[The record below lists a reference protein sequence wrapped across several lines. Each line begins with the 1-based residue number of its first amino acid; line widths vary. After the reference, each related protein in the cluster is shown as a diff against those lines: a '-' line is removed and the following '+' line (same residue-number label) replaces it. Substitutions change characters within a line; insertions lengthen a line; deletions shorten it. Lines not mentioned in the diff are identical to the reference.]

1 MLLLIKLI
9 IREAWYHRAR
19 ISLAVAATIAMSCMI
34 VWLIGSIDLMLLQF
48 DQDGENYL
56 GHYQVAMIPQRNPN
70 TVAPTP
76 SSAPPVPPPTRLMF
90 PESVIADLRAN
101 DLVMRVDA
109 ARQIRNTMAKK
120 TDAHSAL
127 RRQRAGTGIPMQ
139 SPVILGIDTNE
150 SPFELEEG
158 RWFADDTK
166 NVAKNNEKNDTKDNI
181 KDNMKDD
188 TKKAEPIMEGVMG
201 TGAAASLGVWGEE
214 EEPVKVGDSVVCR
227 IGVNEYEIKIVGLV
241 EQKLAGGGMGMGGV
255 SPAVGAVYVSMKT
268 ANKIS
273 PLPENIPVS
282 ADYVYVRLREG
293 ANVKQFKETW
303 DARLQAEGIF
313 MRFMDADDIQEGLN
327 RNKGGG
333 PGGMMGAAA
342 SLNSIIIFS
351 TLVSILIVFTTLS
364 MGISERT
371 RVFAMLRTIGMPRW
385 KIAFLVFGESVILC
399 LFGWVGGMVAG
410 WMILQLTVWL
420 QPEAFGGG
428 GKTISLGM
436 TAVTT
441 AGVAALIG
449 SLLAAIFPAWRGARI
464 NPLEG
469 MNRGYAVSVQKK
481 WFILSGIIGVL
492 LLTLNPIIIYHEG
505 IAKGTELRQF
515 LYTYVGLPTQ
525 LAGCILIVPAV
536 ILLVELFL
544 TPIVAR
550 LLFVRKELLA
560 NQLSS
565 NLWRTLGTTIALCVG
580 LGVYS
585 FLEISGYSM
594 LVPYIH
600 SKTLP
605 NTIVTILPNG
615 IPFEEIETVRKLS
628 GINSER
634 FLPIALEQPQFSQR
648 QSDHF
653 ATNGLSSMQ
662 AKSGAVVF
670 GIDINEA
677 FEKRPDGSRP
687 LVQVDFQEGTLSS
700 ALQKLKTG
708 GRYCIIPDSFA
719 FRAGL
724 HVGDKLE
731 LVVPSDVP
739 RGGFGGGFGTGMGGG
754 RGGRER
760 GGNTDVAG
768 INGKN
773 ETNRTNE
780 TKNPE
785 QETALPERES
795 GNAPPS
801 SLGGGFGGRIG
812 GGRGGR
818 GGFGG
823 AGGFG
828 AGNEEIVEYEVCGVV
843 SIPGWLWMAKIS
855 GVRKRG
861 YRSGALIF
869 SPYETVKNDFR
880 LKDIAYFWFDRTLD
894 PKGKPTVSDTDLEES
909 LQNFVENGNWKTE
922 NLNKNSN
929 QNSSQNLNQNQLPI
943 TATNRPMV
951 KVSSREYLTDR
962 VNSRADQVIQAAA
975 KMPLI
980 LLAISSIG
988 MMGTIAASVRTRRF
1002 ELGVLRSLGV
1012 TRFGLIRLILAEAFL
1027 ISLAA
1032 ILISFGF
1039 GVIGGWCFIGL
1050 MRYVSFFGGFVSPLT
1065 IPVYWLSIGF
1075 IVMLFLCFL
1084 AAAGPAITAGRTETS
1099 KLLQE
1104 R

>member
-1 MLLLIKLI
+1 MTLLIKLI

-34 VWLIGSIDLMLLQF
+34 VWLIGSIDLMILKF

-56 GHYQVAMIPQRNPN
+56 GYYQVAMIPQRNPN
-70 TVAPTP
+70 TATP
-76 SSAPPVPPPTRLMF
+76 VQPGSPPMPSAMRLTF
-90 PESVIADLRAN
+90 PESVITDLRAN
-101 DLVMRVDA
+101 ELVMRVDA

-120 TDAHSAL
+120 TDEHSVL
-127 RRQRAGTGIPMQ
+127 RRQRAGTGIPIQ
-139 SPVILGIDTNE
+139 SPAIVGLDNTE

-166 NVAKNNEKNDTKDNI
+166 NDIKDDTKNDAKNDMKNDTK
-181 KDNMKDD
+181 KS
-188 TKKAEPIMEGVMG
+188 EPIMEGVMG
-201 TGAAASLGVWGEE
+201 TAAAASLGIWGSDDRES
-214 EEPVKVGDSVVCR
+214 VKVGDSVVCR
-227 IGVNEYEIKIVGLV
+227 IDTNEYEIKIVGLV
-241 EQKLAGGGMGMGGV
+241 EQKLSGSGMGGV
-255 SPAVGAVYVSMKT
+255 TPAVGAVYVSMKT

-273 PLPENIPVS
+273 PLPESSPAS

-293 ANVKQFKETW
+293 ANIKQFKETW

-313 MRFMDADDIQEGLN
+313 MRFMDADDIQESLN
-327 RNKGGG
+327 RNRRGG
-333 PGGMMGAAA
+333 PGELMGAAG
-342 SLNSIIIFS
+342 SLNAIIIFS

-371 RVFAMLRTIGMPRW
+371 RMFAMLRTIGMPRW
-385 KIAFLVFGESVILC
+385 KIAVLVFGESVILC

-410 WMILQLTVWL
+410 WFILQLTVWL
-420 QPEAFGGG
+420 QPEAFGG

-441 AGVAALIG
+441 AGIAALAG
-449 SLLAAIFPAWRGARI
+449 SLLAAIFPAWRGAQI

-469 MNRGYAVSVQKK
+469 MNRGYTASVRKS
-481 WFILSGIIGVL
+481 WFILPGIVGAL
-492 LLTLNPIIIYHEG
+492 LLTLNPIIVYHEG

-515 LYTYVGLPTQ
+515 LYTYIGLPTQ
-525 LAGCILIVPAV
+525 LAGCVLLVPAV
-536 ILLVELFL
+536 ILLVEMLL
-544 TPIVAR
+544 TPFVGW
-550 LLFVRKELLA
+550 LFRVRKELLA
-560 NQLSS
+560 NQLSN
-565 NLWRTLGTTIALCVG
+565 NLWRTLGTTIALSVG

-605 NTIVTILPNG
+605 NTIVTILPSG

-628 GINSER
+628 GVDSER
-634 FLPIALEQPQFSQR
+634 FLPIALEQPQFSKR
-648 QSDHF
+648 QSERF
-653 ATNGLSSMQ
+653 AVNGLPLMQ
-662 AKSGAVVF
+662 AGAGAVVF

-677 FEKRPDGSRP
+677 FEKRADGSRP
-687 LVQVDFQEGTLSS
+687 LVQVDFQEGTLKS
-700 ALQKLKTG
+700 ALEKLKTG

-731 LVVPSDVP
+731 LVIPSDLP
-739 RGGFGGGFGTGMGGG
+739 RGRFGRGMSGGLGGGRGEREGGGNAGVAGINGTNEINETNKTNGTKNTEPSATVLPEREFGNAPPTGFGGGMDGGFGGGRGGLGG
-754 RGGRER
+754 RG
-760 GGNTDVAG
+760 
-768 INGKN
+768 
-773 ETNRTNE
+773 
-780 TKNPE
+780 
-785 QETALPERES
+785 
-795 GNAPPS
+795 
-801 SLGGGFGGRIG
+801 
-812 GGRGGR
+812 
-818 GGFGG
+818 
-823 AGGFG
+823 G
-828 AGNEEIVEYEVCGVV
+828 AGNEEIIEYEVCGVV

-861 YRSGALIF
+861 YRSGALLF

-880 LKDIAYFWFDRTLD
+880 LKDAAYFWFDRTLD
-894 PKGKPTVSDTDLEES
+894 DKGKPTVSDQDLEKS
-909 LQNFVENGNWKTE
+909 LQEFVESSKQQTTP
-922 NLNKNSN
+922 SN
-929 QNSSQNLNQNQLPI
+929 QSLLS
-943 TATNRPMV
+943 ATNRPMV

-962 VNSRADQVIQAAA
+962 VSSRADQVIQAAA

-1002 ELGVLRSLGV
+1002 ELGVLRGLGV

-1039 GVIGGWCFIGL
+1039 GIIGGWCFIGL

-1065 IPVYWLSIGF
+1065 IPIYRLSIGF
-1075 IVMLFLCFL
+1075 IVMLLLCFL

-1099 KLLQE
+1099 KLLHSSS
-1104 R
+1104 

>member
-1 MLLLIKLI
+1 MFLLIKLVF
-9 IREAWYHRAR
+9 REAWYHRAR

-56 GHYQVAMIPQRNPN
+56 GHYQVAMIPLRNPN
-70 TVAPTP
+70 NSPNFQP
-76 SSAPPVPPPTRLMF
+76 GAPPAMPLQLPF
-90 PESVIADLRAN
+90 PESVITELRSN
-101 DLVMRVDA
+101 NLVMRVDG

-120 TDAHSAL
+120 TDEHSAL

-139 SPVILGIDTNE
+139 SPIIVGIDTTE

-158 RWFADDTK
+158 RWFADDTQ
-166 NVAKNNEKNDTKDNI
+166 T
-181 KDNMKDD
+181 
-188 TKKAEPIMEGVMG
+188 AEPIMEGVMG
-201 TGAAASLGVWGEE
+201 TAAAASLGIWGEE
-214 EEPVKVGDSVVCR
+214 EEPVKIGDSVVCR
-227 IGVNEYEIKIVGLV
+227 IDTNEYEIKIVGLV
-241 EQKLAGGGMGMGGV
+241 EQKLSGGGMGMGGI

-268 ANKIS
+268 AEKIS
-273 PLPENIPVS
+273 PLQKNEPKH
-282 ADYVYVRLREG
+282 ADYIYVRLREG

-313 MRFMDADDIQEGLN
+313 MRFIDADDIQEGLN
-327 RNKGGG
+327 RNRGYNA
-333 PGGMMGAAA
+333 GGMMGGAT

-385 KIAFLVFGESVILC
+385 KIAFLVFGESIILC
-399 LFGWVGGMVAG
+399 LFGWVGGMIAG
-410 WMILQLTVWL
+410 WFILQLTVWL

-428 GKTISLGM
+428 KTISLGI

-441 AGVAALIG
+441 AGIAALVG

-469 MNRGYAVSVQKK
+469 MNRGYTASVRKR
-481 WFILSGIIGVL
+481 WFILPAIIGVL

-505 IAKGTELRQF
+505 IAEGAELRQF
-515 LYTYVGLPTQ
+515 LYTYIGLPTQ
-525 LAGCILIVPAV
+525 LAGCVLLAPAM
-536 ILLVELFL
+536 ILLVETLL
-544 TPIVAR
+544 TPFVAW
-550 LLFVRKELLA
+550 LFRVRKELLA

-565 NLWRTLGTTIALCVG
+565 NLWRTLGTTIALSIG
-580 LGVYS
+580 LGVYT

-594 LVPYIH
+594 LVPFTH
-600 SKTLP
+600 SKTIP
-605 NTIVTILPNG
+605 DTIVTILPEG
-615 IPFEEIETVRKLS
+615 LPFEEIETVRNLS
-628 GINSER
+628 GVDSER
-634 FLPIALEQPQFSQR
+634 FLPIALEQPKFSQR
-648 QSDHF
+648 QSERF
-653 ATNGLSSMQ
+653 ATNGLTKMQ
-662 AKSGAVVF
+662 ADAGAVVF

-677 FEKRPDGSRP
+677 FEKRTDGSQP
-687 LVQVDFQEGTLSS
+687 LVQVDFQEGTLAT
-700 ALQKLKTG
+700 ALEKLKTG
-708 GRYCIIPDSFA
+708 ERYCIIPDSFA

-731 LVVPSDVP
+731 LVVPFDFP
-739 RGGFGGGFGTGMGGG
+739 RGGFGNGMNGVMSGG
-754 RGGRER
+754 
-760 GGNTDVAG
+760 
-768 INGKN
+768 
-773 ETNRTNE
+773 
-780 TKNPE
+780 
-785 QETALPERES
+785 
-795 GNAPPS
+795 
-801 SLGGGFGGRIG
+801 IG

-818 GGFGG
+818 GR
-823 AGGFG
+823 GGFG
-828 AGNEEIVEYEVCGVV
+828 VGNEEIVEYEVCGVV

-861 YRSGALIF
+861 YRSGALLL

-880 LKDIAYFWFDRTLD
+880 VKDAAYFWFDRTLD
-894 PKGKPTVSDTDLEES
+894 ANGKPTVSDTDLEES
-909 LQNFVENGNWKTE
+909 LQKLVENKSQIKNRKLETKKETATKTE
-922 NLNKNSN
+922 TATEIKTATEN
-929 QNSSQNLNQNQLPI
+929 QNHSSFS
-943 TATNRPMV
+943 ATNRPMV

-1012 TRFGLIRLILAEAFL
+1012 TRLGLIRLILAEAFL

-1032 ILISFGF
+1032 IVMSLGF
-1039 GVIGGWCFIGL
+1039 GIIGGWCFIGL

-1075 IVMLFLCFL
+1075 IVMLVLCFL
-1084 AAAGPAITAGRTETS
+1084 AAAGPAITAGRADTS

>member
-1 MLLLIKLI
+1 
-9 IREAWYHRAR
+9 
-19 ISLAVAATIAMSCMI
+19 MI
-34 VWLIGSIDLMLLQF
+34 VWLLGSIDLMLLQF
-48 DQDGENYL
+48 DQDGEHYL
-56 GHYQVAMIPQRNPN
+56 GHYQVAMVPQRNPN
-70 TVAPTP
+70 SIPQNAPNSPPTP
-76 SSAPPVPPPTRLMF
+76 MLPPMRLPF
-90 PESVIADLRAN
+90 PESVITELRAN
-101 DLVMRVDA
+101 NLVMQVDA

-120 TDAHSAL
+120 IDEQSAL

-139 SPVILGIDTNE
+139 SPVIVGIDTNE

-158 RWFADDTK
+158 RWFA
-166 NVAKNNEKNDTKDNI
+166 NNTATNQSV
-181 KDNMKDD
+181 
-188 TKKAEPIMEGVMG
+188 MEGVMG
-201 TGAAASLGVWGEE
+201 TAAAKSLGVWGED

-227 IGVNEYEIKIVGLV
+227 LDTKEYEIKIVGLV
-241 EQKLAGGGMGMGGV
+241 EQKLSGGGMGMGGLT
-255 SPAVGAVYVSMKT
+255 PAVGAVYVSMNT

-273 PLPENIPVS
+273 PRPEGSPIT

-303 DARLQAEGIF
+303 SSRLQAEGIY
-313 MRFMDADDIQEGLN
+313 MRFLDADDIQESLS
-327 RNKGGG
+327 RTPRGG
-333 PGGMMGAAA
+333 PGGLMGGAA
-342 SLNSIIIFS
+342 SLHSVIIFS

-364 MGISERT
+364 MGVSERT

-410 WMILQLTVWL
+410 WLILQFTVWL

-428 GKTISLGM
+428 KTITLS
-436 TAVTT
+436 TT
-441 AGVAALIG
+441 AIATAGIAALIG
-449 SLLAAIFPAWRGARI
+449 SLLAAIFPAWRGAQI

-469 MNRGYAVSVQKK
+469 MNRGYAVSIRKS
-481 WFILSGIIGVL
+481 WFIFAGIVGAL

-525 LAGCILIVPAV
+525 LVGCVLLAPAM
-536 ILLVELFL
+536 ILLVEIVF
-544 TPIVAR
+544 TPVVAR
-550 LLFVRKELLA
+550 LLGVRKELLA

-594 LVPYIH
+594 LVPYTH

-605 NTIVTILPNG
+605 NTIVTILPDG
-615 IPFEEIETVRKLS
+615 IPFEEIDTVRRLS
-628 GINSER
+628 GVDSER
-634 FLPIALEQPQFSQR
+634 FLPVALEQPRFSQH
-648 QSDHF
+648 QAEQF
-653 ATNGLSSMQ
+653 QTNGLTTMQ
-662 AKSGAVVF
+662 AGAGAVVF
-670 GIDINEA
+670 GIDIEEA
-677 FEKRPDGSRP
+677 FGKRADGSRP
-687 LVQVDFQEGTLSS
+687 LVQVDFQEGTLDS
-700 ALQKLKTG
+700 ALEKLKTG

-724 HVGDKLE
+724 HVGDKLQ
-731 LVVPSDVP
+731 LVIPSDFP
-739 RGGFGGGFGTGMGGG
+739 RGGFGGRRGNVGGNVGNVGGNIDNTVGGNTVGGNTVGNAPPTGLGNGGRMGGG
-754 RGGRER
+754 RGRE
-760 GGNTDVAG
+760 
-768 INGKN
+768 
-773 ETNRTNE
+773 
-780 TKNPE
+780 
-785 QETALPERES
+785 
-795 GNAPPS
+795 
-801 SLGGGFGGRIG
+801 GFGNPT
-812 GGRGGR
+812 
-818 GGFGG
+818 GFGRN
-823 AGGFG
+823 
-828 AGNEEIVEYEVCGVV
+828 NEEIVEYEVCGVV

-861 YRSGALIF
+861 YRSGALLL

-894 PKGKPTVSDTDLEES
+894 GKKKPTVSDQQLEES
-909 LQNFVENGNWKTE
+909 LQTFVEAGAWRTK
-922 NLNKNSN
+922 
-929 QNSSQNLNQNQLPI
+929 SQPQDLTSL

-975 KMPLI
+975 RMPLI

-1012 TRFGLIRLILAEAFL
+1012 TRFGLIRLILAEALL

-1032 ILISFGF
+1032 IVISLGF
-1039 GVIGGWCFIGL
+1039 GIIGGWCFIGL

-1075 IVMLFLCFL
+1075 VVMLFLCFL

-1099 KLLQE
+1099 KLLKVNS
-1104 R
+1104 

>member
-9 IREAWYHRAR
+9 LREAWYHRAR
-19 ISLAVAATIAMSCMI
+19 ISLAVAATVAMSCMI
-34 VWLIGSIDLMLLQF
+34 VWLIGSFDLMLLQF

-56 GHYQVAMIPQRNPN
+56 GYYQVAMIPQRNPN
-70 TVAPTP
+70 TVTP
-76 SSAPPVPPPTRLMF
+76 VQPGVPPMMPPIRLTF

-101 DLVMRVDA
+101 DLVMRADA

-120 TDAHSAL
+120 TDERSAL
-127 RRQRAGTGIPMQ
+127 RRQRAGTGVPMQ
-139 SPVILGIDTNE
+139 SPAIVGIDNTE

-166 NVAKNNEKNDTKDNI
+166 NDTKN
-181 KDNMKDD
+181 D
-188 TKKAEPIMEGVMG
+188 TKKAEPILEGVMG
-201 TGAAASLGVWGEE
+201 TAAAASLGVWGEE
-214 EEPVKVGDSVVCR
+214 EEPVKIGDRVVCR
-227 IGVNEYEIKIVGLV
+227 IGTNEYEIKIVGLV
-241 EQKLAGGGMGMGGV
+241 EQKLSGGGMGMGGV
-255 SPAVGAVYVSMKT
+255 TPVVGAVYVSMKT

-273 PLPENIPVS
+273 PLPEGSQTP

-303 DARLQAEGIF
+303 DARLQADGIF
-313 MRFMDADDIQEGLN
+313 MRFMDADDIQDGLN
-327 RNKGGG
+327 RNRRGGA
-333 PGGMMGAAA
+333 GGMMGAAS

-410 WMILQLTVWL
+410 WFILQLTVLL
-420 QPEAFGGG
+420 QPEAFGGS

-441 AGVAALIG
+441 AGIAALIG
-449 SLLAAIFPAWRGARI
+449 SLLAAIFPAWRGAQI

-469 MNRGYAVSVQKK
+469 MNRGYVVSVRKK
-481 WFILSGIIGVL
+481 WFILSGIIGAL
-492 LLTLNPIIIYHEG
+492 LLTLNPIITYHEG
-505 IAKGTELRQF
+505 IAKGAELRQF
-515 LYTYVGLPTQ
+515 LYTYIGLPTQ
-525 LAGCILIVPAV
+525 LAGCILMVPAV
-536 ILLVELFL
+536 ILLVELLL
-544 TPIVAR
+544 TPVIAR
-550 LLFVRKELLA
+550 LIFVRKELLA

-565 NLWRTLGTTIALCVG
+565 NLWRTVGTTIALCVG

-605 NTIVTILPNG
+605 NTIVTILPDG
-615 IPFEEIETVRKLS
+615 IPFEEIETVRKLP
-628 GINSER
+628 GVDSER
-634 FLPIALEQPQFSQR
+634 FLPIALEQPRFSQR
-648 QSDHF
+648 QSERF
-653 ATNGLSSMQ
+653 AANGLPAMQ
-662 AKSGAVVF
+662 AGAGAVVF

-677 FEKRPDGSRP
+677 FEKRADGSRP

-700 ALQKLKTG
+700 ALEKLKTG

-724 HVGDKLE
+724 HVGDKLQ
-731 LVVPSDVP
+731 LVIPSDIP
-739 RGGFGGGFGTGMGGG
+739 RGGFGGGRSNFSNTSSIGERSNFSNTPPTTDLG
-754 RGGRER
+754 RGGGIAGER
-760 GGNTDVAG
+760 GG
-768 INGKN
+768 
-773 ETNRTNE
+773 R
-780 TKNPE
+780 
-785 QETALPERES
+785 
-795 GNAPPS
+795 
-801 SLGGGFGGRIG
+801 
-812 GGRGGR
+812 GR

-823 AGGFG
+823 PGGFG

-861 YRSGALIF
+861 YRSGALF
-869 SPYETVKNDFR
+869 FAPYETVKNDFR
-880 LKDIAYFWFDRTLD
+880 LKDVAYFWFDRTLD
-894 PKGKPTVSDTDLEES
+894 NKGKPTVSDTDLEES

-922 NLNKNSN
+922 YSN
-929 QNSSQNLNQNQLPI
+929 QNSNQNLNQNQLPI
-943 TATNRPMV
+943 AATNRPMV

-1027 ISLAA
+1027 ISFAA
-1032 ILISFGF
+1032 ILISLGF
-1039 GVIGGWCFIGL
+1039 GIIGGWCFIGL

-1075 IVMLFLCFL
+1075 IVMLLLCFL

>member
-1 MLLLIKLI
+1 MFLLIKLI
-9 IREAWYHRAR
+9 FREAWYHRAR

-34 VWLIGSIDLMLLQF
+34 VWLIGSIDLMMLQF

-56 GHYQVAMIPQRNPN
+56 GHYQVAMIPQRNPSNSN
-70 TVAPTP
+70 TNN
-76 SSAPPVPPPTRLMF
+76 PPTIQPATPPAIPLRLSF
-90 PESVIADLRAN
+90 PESVISDLRAN
-101 DLVMRVDA
+101 NLVMRVDA

-120 TDAHSAL
+120 TDERSAL

-139 SPVILGIDTNE
+139 SPAIVGIDTVE

-166 NVAKNNEKNDTKDNI
+166 T
-181 KDNMKDD
+181 
-188 TKKAEPIMEGVMG
+188 AEPMMEGVMG
-201 TGAAASLGVWGEE
+201 TAAAASLGIWGEE

-227 IGVNEYEIKIVGLV
+227 IDTNEYEIKIVGLV
-241 EQKLAGGGMGMGGV
+241 EQKLSGSGMGMGGV
-255 SPAVGAVYVSMKT
+255 TPAVGAVYVSMKT
-268 ANKIS
+268 AEKIS
-273 PLPENIPVS
+273 PSPENDSKRNDSKRI
-282 ADYVYVRLREG
+282 DYVYVRLREG
-293 ANVKQFKETW
+293 ANIKQFKETW
-303 DARLQAEGIF
+303 NAQLQAEGIF

-327 RNKGGG
+327 RNRRGNA
-333 PGGMMGAAA
+333 GGMMGGAA

-399 LFGWVGGMVAG
+399 LFGWVGGMIAG
-410 WMILQLTVWL
+410 WFLLQLTVWL
-420 QPEAFGGG
+420 QPEAFGG

-441 AGVAALIG
+441 AGIAALVG

-469 MNRGYAVSVQKK
+469 MNRGYTASVRKN
-481 WFILSGIIGVL
+481 WFILPGIIGAA
-492 LLTLNPIIIYHEG
+492 LLTLNPVITYHEG
-505 IAKGTELRQF
+505 IAKGAELRQF

-525 LAGCILIVPAV
+525 LAGCVLLVPAM
-536 ILLVELFL
+536 ILLVEFLL
-544 TPIVAR
+544 TPFVAR
-550 LLFVRKELLA
+550 LFCVRKELLA

-565 NLWRTLGTTIALCVG
+565 NLWRTFGTTIALCIG
-580 LGVYS
+580 LGVYT

-594 LVPYIH
+594 LVPFTH

-605 NTIVTILPNG
+605 NTIVTILPDG
-615 IPFEEIETVRKLS
+615 LPFEEIETVRNLA
-628 GINSER
+628 GVDSER
-634 FLPIALEQPQFSQR
+634 FLPIALEQPRFSQR
-648 QSDHF
+648 QSERF
-653 ATNGLSSMQ
+653 ATHGLPAMQ
-662 AKSGAVVF
+662 AGAGAVVF
-670 GIDINEA
+670 GIDINET

-687 LVQVDFQEGTLSS
+687 LVQVDFQEGTLAS
-700 ALQKLKTG
+700 ALEKLKTG

-731 LVVPSDVP
+731 LVVPVDFP
-739 RGGFGGGFGTGMGGG
+739 RGGVAGGNFNGGMNVGMNVGRDGRGEGRERGDAGVTVTNEATPEPEVAVSGREFGNAPPAGFGGGGMGG
-754 RGGRER
+754 R
-760 GGNTDVAG
+760 
-768 INGKN
+768 
-773 ETNRTNE
+773 
-780 TKNPE
+780 
-785 QETALPERES
+785 
-795 GNAPPS
+795 
-801 SLGGGFGGRIG
+801 
-812 GGRGGR
+812 RGGR
-818 GGFGG
+818 GR
-823 AGGFG
+823 GGFG

-861 YRSGALIF
+861 YRSGALLL

-880 LKDIAYFWFDRTLD
+880 LKDAAYFWFDRTLD
-894 PKGKPTVSDTDLEES
+894 AKGKSTVSDTDLEES
-909 LQNFVENGNWKTE
+909 LQKLVESKTLQTE
-922 NLNKNSN
+922 H
-929 QNSSQNLNQNQLPI
+929 QNQSSI
-943 TATNRPMV
+943 SATNRPMV

-1012 TRFGLIRLILAEAFL
+1012 TRFGLVRLILAEAFL

-1032 ILISFGF
+1032 IVISLGF
-1039 GVIGGWCFIGL
+1039 GIIGGWCFIGL

-1075 IVMLFLCFL
+1075 IVMLGLCFL
-1084 AAAGPAITAGRTETS
+1084 AAAGPAVTAGCTETS